1 VPRDDRDECDGSRT
15 IPVLRSVAIAALDCI
30 ARVHQKIDEGLRWR

>member
-1 VPRDDRDECDGSRT
+1 VPRDDRAESDGSRS

-30 ARVHQKIDEGLRWR
+30 ARIHQKIDEGLRLR